1 MNGIVTG
8 KQEKQAGSL
17 VWKNALTGSIPTH
30 ATALMYFYVPNTSYL
45 EPPYFLK
52 IESFGDRVAYISM
65 RFVMADS
72 NSSAIATYLS
82 PNEADWVQ
90 VIKNY
95 SDPGIRL
102 ALGVSDNFKMRDNL
116 SSVEIGTFE

>member
-17 VWKNALTGSIPTH
+17 VWKTALVGSVPTE

-52 IESFGDRVAYISM
+52 IESFNDRVAYISM
-65 RFVMADS
+65 RFVINNDS
-72 NSSAIATYLS
+72 SVIATYLS

-90 VIKNY
+90 VVKDY

-102 ALGVSDNFKMRDNL
+102 ALGVSDNFKMRNNL

>member
-17 VWKNALTGSIPTH
+17 VWKTALTGSVPTE
-30 ATALMYFYVPNTSYL
+30 ATALMYFYVSNTSYL

-65 RFVMADS
+65 RFVMADN
-72 NSSAIATYLS
+72 NSSTIATYLS
-82 PNEADWVQ
+82 PNEADWVE

-102 ALGVSDNFKMRDNL
+102 ALGVSDNFKMRNNL